1 MNTIN
6 PLDVLLWTFR
16 RSPADV
22 VKLYDALSGVMRLA
36 TGGNSLN
43 FGLWNDKCL
52 DPISAQTKMAEYFS
66 GMADLSKAKVTA
78 DVGSGLSGP
87 AAVWGRQN
95 PGARLVCIDINRRS
109 LAAAGAGADLVN
121 GSSAQL
127 PLADGAVDRV
137 LALESAQHFQSLE
150 RFTAESARV
159 LTPGGIMCMAV
170 PVAGKNYHPARLGSL
185 LLTWSSEHHSAELV
199 RKSAESAGF
208 TITFEDMVGERVY
221 EPLARYYLEN
231 QKDLRA
237 RIVSEYPRYVESL
250 LHRSILDMKKASER
264 KIIDYLMIKCELPS

>member
-22 VKLYDALSGVMRLA
+22 VRLYDALSGVMRLA

-43 FGLWNDKCL
+43 FGLWSDKCA
-52 DPISAQTKMAEYFS
+52 DPISAQTHMAEYFS
-66 GMADLSKAKVTA
+66 GMADLPEARVAA

-87 AAVWGRQN
+87 ASVWRRQS
-95 PGARLVCIDINRRS
+95 PGTRLVCIDINRRS
-109 LAAAGAGADLVN
+109 LGTAGAAADLVN
-121 GSSAQL
+121 GSSTQL
-127 PLADGAVDRV
+127 PLADGTVDRV
-137 LALESAQHFQSLE
+137 LALESAQHFRPLE
-150 RFTAESARV
+150 RFAAESARV

-170 PVAGKNYHPARLGSL
+170 PVAGTNYHPAKLGSL
-185 LLTWSSEHHSAELV
+185 LLTWSSEHYRPDLV

-208 TITFEDMVGERVY
+208 SIVFEEMVGDRVY
-221 EPLARYYLEN
+221 EPLAAYYLEN

-237 RIVSEYPRYVESL
+237 RIVSKYPGYVESL
-250 LHRSILDMKKASER
+250 LHRSIIDMKKASEQN
-264 KIIDYLMIKCELPS
+264 IIDYLMIKCALPS

>member
-22 VKLYDALSGVMRLA
+22 VRLYDTLSGVMRLA

-43 FGLWNDKCL
+43 FGLWSDKCA
-52 DPISAQTKMAEYFS
+52 DPISAQTQMAEYFS
-66 GMADLSKAKVTA
+66 GMAALPEARVAA

-87 AAVWGRQN
+87 ASVWRQQS
-95 PGARLVCIDINRRS
+95 PGTRLVCIDINRRS
-109 LAAAGAGADLVN
+109 LGAAGADADLVN
-121 GSSAQL
+121 GSSTQL
-127 PLADGAVDRV
+127 PLADGTVDRV
-137 LALESAQHFQSLE
+137 LALESAQHFQPLE
-150 RFTAESARV
+150 RFAAESARV

-170 PVAGKNYHPARLGSL
+170 PVAGTNYHPAKLGSL
-185 LLTWSSEHHSAELV
+185 LLTWSSEHHSIELV
-199 RKSAESAGF
+199 KKSVKSAGF
-208 TITFEDMVGERVY
+208 TIAFEDMVGDKVY
-221 EPLARYYLEN
+221 EPLARYYLKN

-250 LHRSILDMKKASER
+250 LHRSVLDMWKASER
-264 KIIDYLMIKCELPS
+264 KIIDYLMIKCVLPS